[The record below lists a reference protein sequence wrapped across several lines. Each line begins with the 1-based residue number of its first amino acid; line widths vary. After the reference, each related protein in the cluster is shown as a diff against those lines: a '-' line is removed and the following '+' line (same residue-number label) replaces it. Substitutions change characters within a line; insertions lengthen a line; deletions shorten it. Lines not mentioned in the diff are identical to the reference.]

1 MRLRPATIMVLVL
14 AACDSGGARI
24 TAPADAAA
32 FARFVTIGTGLT
44 MGEQSAGAVYETQL
58 AAWPVRLASRV
69 SAPFRVPSLRQPG
82 CTPPLVAPLL
92 LNRTLAGPV
101 TGAITCSGKLGV
113 DSLPASNL
121 AIIGAT
127 AWNAL
132 HTSPRTF
139 AGQAASLD
147 QSRYALVLP
156 SVQTQVQAMRAQ
168 RPTLVAIELGA
179 GEVMRAAT
187 SGLVITAAS
196 YTQKE
201 PWTLMPA
208 VLFASV
214 LDSIADSVV
223 VTGARAVFVG
233 VPTLLSLPAWR
244 AGDALWQQGAELA
257 GYGVTVAASCQGSA
271 NLVNTVA
278 LIPALVAAA
287 RATGVPQPLS
297 CTDQPG
303 VADGILTPDD
313 AARIAQT
320 VAAINAAIKAAAEK
334 RNFAYVELPL
344 FSSEVPYNAPAVS
357 AAGLLGSDQPF
368 GAATSLDG
376 MLPSS
381 VGQDLIADAVAAA
394 LNTHYG
400 WKLPIPVRP
409 K

>member
-1 MRLRPATIMVLVL
+1 MRSLPATLLVLVL

-32 FARFVTIGTGLT
+32 FARFVTVGTGLT

-101 TGAITCSGKLGV
+101 TGAITCSGKLGA

-127 AWNAL
+127 AWDAL
-132 HTSPRTF
+132 HTSPRAF

-156 SVQTQVQAMRAQ
+156 SVQTQVQAMQAQ

-187 SGLVITAAS
+187 SGLVVTATS

-208 VLFASV
+208 ALFASV

-233 VPTLLSLPAWR
+233 VPALLSLPAWR
-244 AGDALWQQGAELA
+244 AGDMLWQQVAELA
-257 GYGVTVAASCQGSA
+257 GYGLTVDANCRGSA

-278 LIPALVAAA
+278 LIPARAAAA
-287 RATGVPQPLS
+287 RVTGVPQSIS
-297 CTDQPG
+297 CADQPG
-303 VADGILTPDD
+303 VADGILPPDD
-313 AARIAQT
+313 AARITQT
-320 VAAINAAIKAAAEK
+320 VTAINAAIRAAAEK
-334 RNFAYVELPL
+334 RHFAYVDVPL
-344 FSSEVPYNAPAVS
+344 VSSEIPFAAPAFS

-376 MLPSS
+376 MQPSPL
-381 VGQDLIADAVAAA
+381 GQDLIADAVAAV